1 MYALIFY
8 YFCAY
13 TSKTYTNQIIIKSFM
28 KTIITSCG
36 GVKAYQ
42 APSCEQID
50 LLCSSSMLLNTS
62 GVIESSEEEEYGEF

>member
-1 MYALIFY
+1 
-8 YFCAY
+8 
-13 TSKTYTNQIIIKSFM
+13 M

-50 LLCSSSMLLNTS
+50 LLCSSSMLLIASN
-62 GVIESSEEEEYGEF
+62 VIESSDEDDFGEL

>member
-1 MYALIFY
+1 
-8 YFCAY
+8 
-13 TSKTYTNQIIIKSFM
+13 M

-36 GVKAYQ
+36 GVKVYQ

-62 GVIESSEEEEYGEF
+62 HVIDSSDEEEFGEF

>member
-1 MYALIFY
+1 
-8 YFCAY
+8 
-13 TSKTYTNQIIIKSFM
+13 M
-28 KTIITSCG
+28 KPLLHPVE

-62 GVIESSEEEEYGEF
+62 GVIESSEEEDFGEF

>member
-1 MYALIFY
+1 
-8 YFCAY
+8 
-13 TSKTYTNQIIIKSFM
+13 M

-50 LLCSSSMLLNTS
+50 LFCSSSMLLNTS
-62 GVIESSEEEEYGEF
+62 NVIDSSDEEEFGEF

>member
-1 MYALIFY
+1 
-8 YFCAY
+8 
-13 TSKTYTNQIIIKSFM
+13 M

-50 LLCSSSMLLNTS
+50 LLCSSSTLLNTS
-62 GVIESSEEEEYGEF
+62 NVIDSSDEEEFGEF

>member
-1 MYALIFY
+1 
-8 YFCAY
+8 
-13 TSKTYTNQIIIKSFM
+13 M

-50 LLCSSSMLLNTS
+50 LLCSSSILLNTS
-62 GVIESSEEEEYGEF
+62 IVIDSSDEEEFGEF

>member
-1 MYALIFY
+1 
-8 YFCAY
+8 
-13 TSKTYTNQIIIKSFM
+13 M

-62 GVIESSEEEEYGEF
+62 NVIVSSDEEEFGEF

>member
-1 MYALIFY
+1 
-8 YFCAY
+8 
-13 TSKTYTNQIIIKSFM
+13 M

-50 LLCSSSMLLNTS
+50 LLLSSSILLKTS
-62 GVIESSEEEEYGEF
+62 NVIDSSDEEEFGEF

>member
-1 MYALIFY
+1 
-8 YFCAY
+8 
-13 TSKTYTNQIIIKSFM
+13 M

-62 GVIESSEEEEYGEF
+62 SNSIDSSEEEEFGDLL

>member
-1 MYALIFY
+1 
-8 YFCAY
+8 
-13 TSKTYTNQIIIKSFM
+13 M

-50 LLCSSSMLLNTS
+50 LLCSSSMLLSTS
-62 GVIESSEEEEYGEF
+62 NVIESSEEEDFGEF

>member
-1 MYALIFY
+1 
-8 YFCAY
+8 
-13 TSKTYTNQIIIKSFM
+13 M

-50 LLCSSSMLLNTS
+50 LLCSSWILLNTS
-62 GVIESSEEEEYGEF
+62 NVIESSEEDEFGDF

>member
-1 MYALIFY
+1 
-8 YFCAY
+8 
-13 TSKTYTNQIIIKSFM
+13 M
-28 KTIITSCG
+28 KTIITPCG

-62 GVIESSEEEEYGEF
+62 NVIESSEEEDFGEL

>member
-1 MYALIFY
+1 M
-8 YFCAY
+8 
-13 TSKTYTNQIIIKSFM
+13 Q
-28 KTIITSCG
+28 TIITSCG

-62 GVIESSEEEEYGEF
+62 NVIDSPNEEEFGEF

>member
-1 MYALIFY
+1 
-8 YFCAY
+8 
-13 TSKTYTNQIIIKSFM
+13 M
-28 KTIITSCG
+28 KTIITFCG

-62 GVIESSEEEEYGEF
+62 NVIESSEEEDFGEL